1 MTFIQDKQESAKARV
16 EKGEVNWAPGSDSEL
31 YQLAEGHYSGVNFG
45 FGNIG
50 FVITSEGVV
59 VIDST
64 VSPEGGEA
72 VLAEIRKLTSLPIRY
87 LIYTHGHADHV
98 NGASVFKREGA
109 LVIGH
114 RNVAHRFDRY
124 SKLWSHHVAINGV
137 QFRKSLFAADPSFVY
152 PDITYDQEYTFEL
165 GGKTFRLVH
174 GKGET
179 DDATVI
185 YVPEDRVVYVGD
197 FIIWAFPNIGN
208 PNKVLRY
215 EKEWYETLE
224 RVQSWNPKAVA
235 TGHGPALL
243 DPELIKGAFSHNIE
257 VLKLLH
263 ERTVEYINKGV
274 DVEQAVAE
282 IELPEH
288 LLNSPFLAPVYGTRE
303 FVIRGIYR
311 RYTGWYN
318 GNPTHLAPAPA
329 EDVRK
334 EIIGLIGDA
343 QAVLDR
349 AKALRAN
356 GQIQLSLHLADL
368 VISDQQLQKEAVQFK
383 AEALLELADQSRNLF
398 YHNFYKVNAERLENI
413 K

>member
-1 MTFIQDKQESAKARV
+1 MTLIQDNSQQTKDRT
-16 EKGEVNWAPGSDSEL
+16 EKGEVNWKPGNDSKL

-50 FVITSEGVV
+50 FIITNEGVV

-98 NGASVFKREGA
+98 SGASVFKREGA
-109 LVIGH
+109 IVIGH
-114 RNVAHRFDRY
+114 RNVVRRFDRY
-124 SKLWSHHVAINGV
+124 TKLWSHHIAINGL
-137 QFRKSLFAADPSFVY
+137 QFRKNLFTLEPTFVY
-152 PDITYDQEYTFEL
+152 PDITYDQEHTFEL
-165 GGKTFRLVH
+165 GGKTFRLAH

-185 YVPEDRVVYVGD
+185 YIPEDRVVYVGD
-197 FIIWAFPNIGN
+197 FITWTFPNIGN
-208 PNKVLRY
+208 PNKVIRY

-243 DPELIKGAFSHNIE
+243 DPEQIQNALSHSIE

-263 ERTVEYINKGV
+263 ERTIEYINKGAAE
-274 DVEQAVAE
+274 EQAVAE

-288 LLNSPFLAPVYGTRE
+288 LLNSPFLTPIYGTRE

-318 GNPTHLAPAPA
+318 GNPTHLAPAPSD
-329 EDVRK
+329 DVRR
-334 EIIGLIGDA
+334 EIVALIGDA
-343 QAVLDR
+343 RAVIDR
-349 AKALRAN
+349 ANELRAN
-356 GQIQLSLHLADL
+356 GQVQLSLHLIDL
-368 VISDQQLQKEAVQFK
+368 VISEPELEKEAVQFK
-383 AEALLELADQSRNLF
+383 KAALLELADQARNLF
-398 YHNFYKVNAERLENI
+398 YHNFYTVSASELEND
-413 K
+413 